1 MLLNSLFRNH
11 VVPCN
16 IRQFLVS
23 QRDNP
28 HHFPSQCQACEA
40 ALSPEESIRS
50 AARQVLDLPPPPPLI
65 VTEHHAHTCQCHH
78 CDAQTR
84 AAFPEDVTSPAQ
96 YGDGIAALAAYLQ
109 TLHCIPVKRL
119 AQLIFDTYGIRI
131 SVATLAKLIA
141 KRAKAMEVFADAVI
155 DQLSG
160 EQTVVKHLDETG
172 LRVAGKTRWIHV
184 LCSIFLSHFRP
195 EASRGDV
202 PEYLLGKAMH
212 QRLPLTFE
220 LASLA
225 TTLGVRHGLVIL
237 DAQQYHSGG
246 CLVGG
251 TSVKGG
257 IVFERVLICYG
268 PVGNI
273 SASSGLFILLDMAR

>member
-1 MLLNSLFRNH
+1 MS
-11 VVPCN
+11 
-16 IRQFLVS
+16 LVS
-23 QRDNP
+23 CLTARESADTWKR
-28 HHFPSQCQACEA
+28 FTGEKLSVSTLVRLCGEA
-40 ALSPEESIRS
+40 GRCLEECSTEVMDELRKQEELPENASMV
-50 AARQVLDLPPPPPLI
+50 QVSLDG
-65 VTEHHAHTCQCHH
+65 VMM
-78 CDAQTR
+78 R
-84 AAFPEDVTSPAQ
+84 M
-96 YGDGIAALAAYLQ
+96 IA
-109 TLHCIPVKRL
+109 
-119 AQLIFDTYGIRI
+119 
-131 SVATLAKLIA
+131 
-141 KRAKAMEVFADAVI
+141 
-155 DQLSG
+155 
-160 EQTVVKHLDETG
+160 
-172 LRVAGKTRWIHV
+172 
-184 LCSIFLSHFRP
+184 
-195 EASRGDV
+195 
-202 PEYLLGKAMH
+202 

>member
-1 MLLNSLFRNH
+1 MHGPPVAVASAGLRQPMLQRIERCLGFSWCRLRGEGDVFRRNLSRSDGSE
-11 VVPCN
+11 
-16 IRQFLVS
+16 IERGRASDGAGAKRLVHPAENVYVKS
-23 QRDNP
+23 K
-28 HHFPSQCQACEA
+28 QAQVE
-40 ALSPEESIRS
+40 RNMGS
-50 AARQVLDLPPPPPLI
+50 AA
-65 VTEHHAHTCQCHH
+65 
-78 CDAQTR
+78 
-84 AAFPEDVTSPAQ
+84 
-96 YGDGIAALAAYLQ
+96 
-109 TLHCIPVKRL
+109 
-119 AQLIFDTYGIRI
+119 FDT
-131 SVATLAKLIA
+131 
-141 KRAKAMEVFADAVI
+141 
-155 DQLSG
+155 
-160 EQTVVKHLDETG
+160 
-172 LRVAGKTRWIHV
+172 LRVAKRLGAAGFDSGQAESLATIFAE
-184 LCSIFLSHFRP
+184 SITDKL
-195 EASRGDV
+195 ATKDDLGDV
-202 PEYLLGKAMH
+202 EKRLDMKIDNVEERLTSKFE

>member
-1 MLLNSLFRNH
+1 ML
-11 VVPCN
+11 
-16 IRQFLVS
+16 IRLT
-23 QRDNP
+23 
-28 HHFPSQCQACEA
+28 A
-40 ALSPEESIRS
+40 AQETPTD
-50 AARQVLDLPPPPPLI
+50 A
-65 VTEHHAHTCQCHH
+65 HATVC
-78 CDAQTR
+78 
-84 AAFPEDVTSPAQ
+84 SS
-96 YGDGIAALAAYLQ
+96 
-109 TLHCIPVKRL
+109 TLCI
-119 AQLIFDTYGIRI
+119 LIFEG
-131 SVATLAKLIA
+131 
-141 KRAKAMEVFADAVI
+141 DAFFW
-155 DQLSG
+155 S
-160 EQTVVKHLDETG
+160 
-172 LRVAGKTRWIHV
+172 
-184 LCSIFLSHFRP
+184 
-195 EASRGDV
+195 
-202 PEYLLGKAMH
+202 LLFP

>member
-1 MLLNSLFRNH
+1 MYL
-11 VVPCN
+11 PWN
-16 IRQFLVS
+16 I
-23 QRDNP
+23 
-28 HHFPSQCQACEA
+28 
-40 ALSPEESIRS
+40 ALGKFGKGPRKGGFTWYF
-50 AARQVLDLPPPPPLI
+50 AGQYP
-65 VTEHHAHTCQCHH
+65 
-78 CDAQTR
+78 
-84 AAFPEDVTSPAQ
+84 PAQ
-96 YGDGIAALAAYLQ
+96 IPHLAVDLKA
-109 TLHCIPVKRL
+109 
-119 AQLIFDTYGIRI
+119 FDQVSCGGN
-131 SVATLAKLIA
+131 VP
-141 KRAKAMEVFADAVI
+141 MC
-155 DQLSG
+155 
-160 EQTVVKHLDETG
+160 
-172 LRVAGKTRWIHV
+172 
-184 LCSIFLSHFRP
+184 LC
-195 EASRGDV
+195 
-202 PEYLLGKAMH
+202 Y

>member
-1 MLLNSLFRNH
+1 MLFVAFHRVCH
-11 VVPCN
+11 
-16 IRQFLVS
+16 
-23 QRDNP
+23 
-28 HHFPSQCQACEA
+28 PSF
-40 ALSPEESIRS
+40 
-50 AARQVLDLPPPPPLI
+50 
-65 VTEHHAHTCQCHH
+65 HKFAHTRICRQSEHIV
-78 CDAQTR
+78 D
-84 AAFPEDVTSPAQ
+84 PKGVTQIYNLRGAVVAVGPKQ
-96 YGDGIAALAAYLQ
+96 N
-109 TLHCIPVKRL
+109 P
-119 AQLIFDTYGIRI
+119 GIRPM
-131 SVATLAKLIA
+131 S
-141 KRAKAMEVFADAVI
+141 AD
-155 DQLSG
+155 
-160 EQTVVKHLDETG
+160 
-172 LRVAGKTRWIHV
+172 
-184 LCSIFLSHFRP
+184 
-195 EASRGDV
+195 
-202 PEYLLGKAMH
+202 

>member
-1 MLLNSLFRNH
+1 MGECLY
-11 VVPCN
+11 P
-16 IRQFLVS
+16 RQ
-23 QRDNP
+23 RP
-28 HHFPSQCQACEA
+28 A
-40 ALSPEESIRS
+40 APPTKPIDPFAWSRAEEL
-50 AARQVLDLPPPPPLI
+50 AARYSKKR
-65 VTEHHAHTCQCHH
+65 CS
-78 CDAQTR
+78 
-84 AAFPEDVTSPAQ
+84 TS
-96 YGDGIAALAAYLQ
+96 
-109 TLHCIPVKRL
+109 
-119 AQLIFDTYGIRI
+119 
-131 SVATLAKLIA
+131 
-141 KRAKAMEVFADAVI
+141 E
-155 DQLSG
+155 
-160 EQTVVKHLDETG
+160 
-172 LRVAGKTRWIHV
+172 
-184 LCSIFLSHFRP
+184 
-195 EASRGDV
+195 
-202 PEYLLGKAMH
+202 

>member
-1 MLLNSLFRNH
+1 MSRNTANKLLIGAGVACAKYHDEH
-11 VVPCN
+11 VRKV
-16 IRQFLVS
+16 
-23 QRDNP
+23 
-28 HHFPSQCQACEA
+28 
-40 ALSPEESIRS
+40 
-50 AARQVLDLPPPPPLI
+50 
-65 VTEHHAHTCQCHH
+65 
-78 CDAQTR
+78 
-84 AAFPEDVTSPAQ
+84 
-96 YGDGIAALAAYLQ
+96 
-109 TLHCIPVKRL
+109 
-119 AQLIFDTYGIRI
+119 
-131 SVATLAKLIA
+131 
-141 KRAKAMEVFADAVI
+141 
-155 DQLSG
+155 
-160 EQTVVKHLDETG
+160 
-172 LRVAGKTRWIHV
+172 
-184 LCSIFLSHFRP
+184 
-195 EASRGDV
+195 
-202 PEYLLGKAMH
+202 

>member
-1 MLLNSLFRNH
+1 MRA
-11 VVPCN
+11 
-16 IRQFLVS
+16 FLGWLRREEGHCRMVAIPTAE
-23 QRDNP
+23 QEDARRVTR
-28 HHFPSQCQACEA
+28 CQGLQDFATRERKG
-40 ALSPEESIRS
+40 LVHE
-50 AARQVLDLPPPPPLI
+50 
-65 VTEHHAHTCQCHH
+65 
-78 CDAQTR
+78 QT
-84 AAFPEDVTSPAQ
+84 
-96 YGDGIAALAAYLQ
+96 
-109 TLHCIPVKRL
+109 
-119 AQLIFDTYGIRI
+119 
-131 SVATLAKLIA
+131 KLIN
-141 KRAKAMEVFADAVI
+141 RLKAMFAS
-155 DQLSG
+155 LG
-160 EQTVVKHLDETG
+160 
-172 LRVAGKTRWIHV
+172 TRD
-184 LCSIFLSHFRP
+184 FNP
-195 EASRGDV
+195 
-202 PEYLLGKAMH
+202 H

>member
-1 MLLNSLFRNH
+1 MNKQFGKTDLITSPIVYGCMGGAGAFGAQDERDSIEALKEAFNVGINFFDTAEAYGNGYSEQLLGRALGDKRSE
-11 VVPCN
+11 
-16 IRQFLVS
+16 LVIS
-23 QRDNP
+23 SKVARENLAPNDMIE
-28 HHFPSQCQACEA
+28 ACE
-40 ALSPEESIRS
+40 RS
-50 AARQVLDLPPPPPLI
+50 LKNLGTD
-65 VTEHHAHTCQCHH
+65 
-78 CDAQTR
+78 
-84 AAFPEDVTSPAQ
+84 
-96 YGDGIAALAAYLQ
+96 
-109 TLHCIPVKRL
+109 
-119 AQLIFDTYGIRI
+119 
-131 SVATLAKLIA
+131 
-141 KRAKAMEVFADAVI
+141 VI
-155 DQLSG
+155 DLYM
-160 EQTVVKHLDETG
+160 L
-172 LRVAGKTRWIHV
+172 
-184 LCSIFLSHFRP
+184 
-195 EASRGDV
+195 
-202 PEYLLGKAMH
+202 

>member
-1 MLLNSLFRNH
+1 MEYSIVHLSDLHFKNDADNRFRIKKL
-11 VVPCN
+11 CDD
-16 IRQFLVS
+16 LV
-23 QRDNP
+23 
-28 HHFPSQCQACEA
+28 
-40 ALSPEESIRS
+40 
-50 AARQVLDLPPPPPLI
+50 
-65 VTEHHAHTCQCHH
+65 
-78 CDAQTR
+78 
-84 AAFPEDVTSPAQ
+84 
-96 YGDGIAALAAYLQ
+96 
-109 TLHCIPVKRL
+109 
-119 AQLIFDTYGIRI
+119 
-131 SVATLAKLIA
+131 KL
-141 KRAKAMEVFADAVI
+141 
-155 DQLSG
+155 
-160 EQTVVKHLDETG
+160 
-172 LRVAGKTRWIHV
+172 
-184 LCSIFLSHFRP
+184 
-195 EASRGDV
+195 
-202 PEYLLGKAMH
+202 

>member
-1 MLLNSLFRNH
+1 MLKLAH
-11 VVPCN
+11 DCGEY
-16 IRQFLVS
+16 VS
-23 QRDNP
+23 
-28 HHFPSQCQACEA
+28 
-40 ALSPEESIRS
+40 
-50 AARQVLDLPPPPPLI
+50 
-65 VTEHHAHTCQCHH
+65 
-78 CDAQTR
+78 
-84 AAFPEDVTSPAQ
+84 
-96 YGDGIAALAAYLQ
+96 
-109 TLHCIPVKRL
+109 
-119 AQLIFDTYGIRI
+119 
-131 SVATLAKLIA
+131 
-141 KRAKAMEVFADAVI
+141 MM
-155 DQLSG
+155 SG
-160 EQTVVKHLDETG
+160 
-172 LRVAGKTRWIHV
+172 
-184 LCSIFLSHFRP
+184 SS
-195 EASRGDV
+195 
-202 PEYLLGKAMH
+202 

>member
-1 MLLNSLFRNH
+1 MIILDTNVLSD
-11 VVPCN
+11 PMKE
-16 IRQFLVS
+16 
-23 QRDNP
+23 NP
-28 HHFPSQCQACEA
+28 S
-40 ALSPEESIRS
+40 
-50 AARQVLDLPPPPPLI
+50 
-65 VTEHHAHTCQCHH
+65 
-78 CDAQTR
+78 
-84 AAFPEDVTSPAQ
+84 
-96 YGDGIAALAAYLQ
+96 
-109 TLHCIPVKRL
+109 K
-119 AQLIFDTYGIRI
+119 
-131 SVATLAKLIA
+131 
-141 KRAKAMEVFADAVI
+141 AVI
-155 DQLSG
+155 SWLNA
-160 EQTVVKHLDETG
+160 L
-172 LRVAGKTRWIHV
+172 
-184 LCSIFLSHFRP
+184 
-195 EASRGDV
+195 
-202 PEYLLGKAMH
+202 

>member
-1 MLLNSLFRNH
+1 MNLLEVF
-11 VVPCN
+11 
-16 IRQFLVS
+16 
-23 QRDNP
+23 QRGLKR
-28 HHFPSQCQACEA
+28 FG
-40 ALSPEESIRS
+40 LSDI
-50 AARQVLDLPPPPPLI
+50 AG
-65 VTEHHAHTCQCHH
+65 
-78 CDAQTR
+78 
-84 AAFPEDVTSPAQ
+84 Q
-96 YGDGIAALAAYLQ
+96 YLAA
-109 TLHCIPVKRL
+109 
-119 AQLIFDTYGIRI
+119 
-131 SVATLAKLIA
+131 
-141 KRAKAMEVFADAVI
+141 
-155 DQLSG
+155 
-160 EQTVVKHLDETG
+160 
-172 LRVAGKTRWIHV
+172 AGKAHLIQN
-184 LCSIFLSHFRP
+184 
-195 EASRGDV
+195 
-202 PEYLLGKAMH
+202 